1 MFDQV
6 FDSIRKASEFSLQ
19 MQQETLKYWADQ
31 WMSFTPL
38 AGDSQAEWSRGLQAR
53 WAEIAVELLNRHRS
67 AVDAAY
73 KSGTDLIQQTFKVST
88 AKSPE
93 EYRQLAEDL
102 WRKLFDTFREQ
113 ADMQLR
119 DLQRWNEKTSQ
130 DAPHAPS
137 S

>member
-19 MQQETLKYWADQ
+19 MQQEALKYWADQ
-31 WMSFTPL
+31 WMSFPPL
-38 AGDSQAEWSRGLQAR
+38 TGDPQSEWNRAFQKRLGEA
-53 WAEIAVELLNRHRS
+53 AVELLNRHRG
-67 AVDAAY
+67 AIDAAY
-73 KSGTDLIQQTFKVST
+73 KSGTDLIQQTFKVSG

-93 EYRQLAEDL
+93 EYRQMVEDL

-119 DLQRWNEKTSQ
+119 DMQRWSDKNAEGV
-130 DAPHAPS
+130 HNAPS

>member
-6 FDSIRKASEFSLQ
+6 FDSIRKTSEFSLQ
-19 MQQETLKYWADQ
+19 MQQEALKHWADQ
-31 WMSFTPL
+31 WMSFPTLTADPQS
-38 AGDSQAEWSRGLQAR
+38 DWHRNFQKR
-53 WAEIAVELLNRHRS
+53 WADAAVELLNRHHS

-73 KSGTDLIQQTFKVST
+73 KSGTDLIQQTFRVSS

-93 EYRQLAEDL
+93 EYRQLVEDL

-119 DLQRWNEKTSQ
+119 DLQRWSEKSAEA
-130 DAPHAPS
+130 APHAPS